1 MAASLVLTLL
11 VGGSG
16 PVAAS
21 SHEVLYVADDIGSTS
36 TLRTVNTAT
45 GATTSVGS
53 IGSYNVTGLASH
65 NGTLYAVA
73 YGPARL
79 LTINPS
85 TGQGTVVFNLVGQP
99 SALVSHGGTL
109 YYATVGPKRLYSIDL
124 TAQTSTLVGSLGQSS
139 GGMASMGGTLYL
151 VDYSYPHQLHTV
163 DPSDAS
169 LTLVGALGSS
179 ITPQALAAHQGTLYV
194 ADITAD
200 KLYTVNATTGAATV
214 VGAMGTTYAVGMASH
229 STADRPDQPSAPTVT
244 ATSASS
250 VSVSWSEPD
259 DNGAAITSYDLHYRV
274 TGTSDWTLVSN
285 QTGTSYTI
293 TGLSLGT
300 EYEVQVRATNTV
312 GDSDWST
319 SGTATTPSA
328 VPDTPATPTVTVR
341 SATSLL
347 VSWTEPDD
355 NGDPITGYDLQ
366 YRETGTSDWTQ
377 VSDETGT
384 SYTIAGLSLE
394 TEYEVQV
401 RATNSVGDS
410 DWSSSGTATTT
421 STVPYAPAAPTVT
434 ALSATSTSVSWS
446 APSDDGG
453 ETITGYDLQYRE
465 TGTSDWSQVD
475 DETGTSY
482 TITGLSAGTEYEV
495 QVRATNSL
503 GDSDW
508 STSGTAKTTSTAPDT
523 PTLTVTVRS
532 ATSLLA
538 NWTEPDDNGEPITGY
553 DLQYRT
559 TATSTPTWSQV
570 DDQTD
575 TSYTIAGLSL
585 ETEYEVQVRATN
597 SVGDSGWSSSGTATT
612 TSTVPYAPSAP
623 TVTVLSAT
631 SLSVSWSAPSDDGG
645 ETITGYDLQ
654 YRETSTSDWTQVDDE
669 TGTSYTITGLSA
681 GTEYE
686 VQVRATNSLGDSD
699 WSTSGTAKTTSTAP
713 DTPTL
718 SVTVRSATSLL
729 ASWSEPDDNGETI
742 TGYDLQYRETDTSDW
757 TQVSDQT
764 GTSYTITGLSLE
776 TEYEVQVRATNSVGD
791 SGWSSS
797 ETATTTS
804 TVPYTPDAPTVTVRS
819 ATSLLVSWTA
829 PSDDGGETV
838 TGYDL
843 QYRETGTSDWTQVD
857 DQTGMSYTITGLSLE
872 TEYEVQVRATNSVG
886 DSGWSSSEA
895 ATTTSTVPYAPDA
908 PAVTVLSPSSVSVT
922 WSAPS
927 DDGGETITGYDLQ
940 YRETGT
946 TDWTQVSDET
956 GTSYTITGL
965 SAGTEYEVQVRA
977 TNSLGDSDWSTS
989 GTATTTTRI
998 PDAPDA
1004 LTITAGSATLEISW
1018 SEPAE
1023 DGGVAITSY
1032 DLQYRET
1039 GTSAWSQVL
1048 DLTGT
1053 SYTITGL
1060 SAGTGYEVQVRATN
1074 SLGDSGWST
1083 SGTATTATTV
1093 PSAPAA
1099 PTVTAASSSS
1109 VEVDWDAPTEDGG
1122 TTVTGYDVQYRASG
1136 GSTWTQIDNLTATET
1151 TITSLSS
1158 DTTYEVQV
1166 RAQNSNGE
1174 GSWSVTGEGDTAPP
1188 PLTDD
1193 AIRGADYL
1201 TTEPSIQLLASS
1213 PGDTTTSGIRW
1224 RVSGTED
1231 ETLEEQPG
1239 LLLRWRVKVYTSVD
1253 DSTADRTLDVTD
1265 YGAGTYDSFTLECGG
1280 TNFLDSDHADL
1291 CSVVTDKAAV
1301 YGAEKFTFRAFVRR
1315 TSDSQEF
1322 ESSHSV
1328 DFISVP
1334 QPEVLFTLM
1343 PPEVQEQFLS
1353 GVLTLV
1359 VVPAP
1364 GTQTTQVLINNEPP
1378 TISYSTD
1385 TNQADAPALFTLQV
1399 PLSDDV
1405 LEKEFFSYAVR
1416 GAVFAADTAL
1426 TVEIDGDGTEVTIPP
1441 YSWNYTP
1448 YTNTRYIATA
1458 SVIREIAAPEA
1469 LLTPV
1474 AGDDRVT
1481 SAIEELIASPG
1492 LDLDDI
1498 SADSLKTGIT
1508 FVVALVAGGLVTA
1521 AVSSKA
1527 GGLSPIALVP
1537 GSLVFCLIWSVVGPV
1552 AVGIPWVIALPP
1564 LVVPPMIGFMA
1575 ASKRV

>member
-1 MAASLVLTLL
+1 
-11 VGGSG
+11 
-16 PVAAS
+16 
-21 SHEVLYVADDIGSTS
+21 
-36 TLRTVNTAT
+36 
-45 GATTSVGS
+45 
-53 IGSYNVTGLASH
+53 
-65 NGTLYAVA
+65 
-73 YGPARL
+73 
-79 LTINPS
+79 
-85 TGQGTVVFNLVGQP
+85 
-99 SALVSHGGTL
+99 
-109 YYATVGPKRLYSIDL
+109 
-124 TAQTSTLVGSLGQSS
+124 
-139 GGMASMGGTLYL
+139 
-151 VDYSYPHQLHTV
+151 
-163 DPSDAS
+163 
-169 LTLVGALGSS
+169 
-179 ITPQALAAHQGTLYV
+179 
-194 ADITAD
+194 
-200 KLYTVNATTGAATV
+200 
-214 VGAMGTTYAVGMASH
+214 MGTTYAAGMASH

-274 TGTSDWTLVSN
+274 TGTSDWTLVSD

-319 SGTATTPSA
+319 SGTATTPST

-347 VSWTEPDD
+347 VSWSEPDD

-384 SYTIAGLSLE
+384 SYTITGLSLE

-401 RATNSVGDS
+401 RATNTVGDS

-465 TGTSDWSQVD
+465 TSTSDWSQVD

-538 NWTEPDDNGEPITGY
+538 SWTEPDDNGEPITGY

-597 SVGDSGWSSSGTATT
+597 SVGDSGWSTSGIATT
-612 TSTVPYAPSAP
+612 TSTVPYAPAAP

-631 SLSVSWSAPSDDGG
+631 SLSVSWTAPSDDGG

-654 YRETSTSDWTQVDDE
+654 YRETGTTDWTQVDDQ

-699 WSTSGTAKTTSTAP
+699 WSTSGTATTTSTAP

-718 SVTVRSATSLL
+718 TVTVRSATSLL

-742 TGYDLQYRETDTSDW
+742 TGYDLQYRETGTSDW

-829 PSDDGGETV
+829 PSDDGGETI

-857 DQTGMSYTITGLSLE
+857 DQTGTSYTITGLSLE
-872 TEYEVQVRATNSVG
+872 TEYEVQVRATNSLG

-895 ATTTSTVPYAPDA
+895 ATTTSTVPYAPAA
-908 PAVTVLSPSSVSVT
+908 PTVTVLSPSSVSVT

-946 TDWTQVSDET
+946 SDWTQVDDET

-1039 GTSAWSQVL
+1039 GTSAWSQVP

-1083 SGTATTATTV
+1083 SGTATTDTTV

-1122 TTVTGYDVQYRASG
+1122 TTVTGYDVQYRVSG

-1188 PLTDD
+1188 PLTDE

-1469 LLTPV
+1469 FLTPV

-1481 SAIEELIASPG
+1481 SAMEELIASPG